1 MNVGWLLYYLR
12 DVPPDT
18 EITLM
23 IPGTQIV
30 EGDTYA
36 DLTTVNKV
44 DVEKHEV
51 LYLEAEEW

>member
-18 EITLM
+18 EVMLM
-23 IPGTQIV
+23 ITATQIR

-36 DLTTVNKV
+36 DLTTVNKS
-44 DVEKHEV
+44 DVEKNKI

>member
-18 EITLM
+18 EISLM
-23 IPGTQIV
+23 IPGTQIK

-44 DVEKHEV
+44 DVEKHKI

>member
-18 EITLM
+18 EVMLM
-23 IPGTQIV
+23 IRETEIE

-36 DLTTVNKV
+36 YLTTVNKK
-44 DVEKHEV
+44 DVEKHNTI
-51 LYLEAEEW
+51 YLEAEEW